1 MQGYGNFVQPGVGDN
16 VPYENSCWACEY
28 GQSAYAKEAYPDGDE
43 NSKYADIR
51 PPRMYSYDT
60 KSGIVTDITPS
71 MDEYPVLKNC
81 QGLRSCGIHKGVVF
95 FGGPGL
101 YASDWDSRVSAAFVA
116 YDADCDRILG
126 VSSMSDVDGCKVVNV
141 RRWRVINDVLY
152 VTVGITHP
160 TTGKKIGA
168 LLRWYGDKKDPWNF
182 HIVGLVD
189 NEAAELAYFNNRI
202 YI

>member
-1 MQGYGNFVQPGVGDN
+1 
-16 VPYENSCWACEY
+16 
-28 GQSAYAKEAYPDGDE
+28 
-43 NSKYADIR
+43 
-51 PPRMYSYDT
+51 
-60 KSGIVTDITPS
+60 
-71 MDEYPVLKNC
+71 
-81 QGLRSCGIHKGVVF
+81 
-95 FGGPGL
+95 
-101 YASDWDSRVSAAFVA
+101 
-116 YDADCDRILG
+116 
-126 VSSMSDVDGCKVVNV
+126 MSDVDGCKVVNV

-202 YI
+202 YRYVGNSIFRACQSGTSKRRFHSRWY